1 MPRLHDTPTI
11 ALAMSSELL
20 AAGGTAED
28 RLLARVLG
36 EAGLPAEAASWSGD
50 EDWSRFAAVLV
61 RSCWDYHLR
70 PDAFRDWLGRLESL
84 DVRVWNPIPLL
95 RWNVDK
101 RYLLDLERRGVR
113 VVPTLV
119 RDSVRGA
126 DLADLSG
133 RLDAAELV
141 VKPVIGAT
149 AHGCRRVRPGESPAA
164 GIALEGA
171 GELAAERGGPWL
183 VQPFLDS
190 VETEGEWSL
199 MLFAGELC
207 HAVLKRPAPG
217 EYRIQKQW
225 GGSARRESPA
235 ADLVDLAT
243 AVIEAVEPAPLYARV
258 DLVRHDGRP
267 CLMELELIEPELF
280 LREGDRALDILVD
293 RLRG

>member
-36 EAGLPAEAASWSGD
+36 EAGLPAEAVSWSGD
-50 EDWSRFAAVLV
+50 EDWSRFAGVLV
-61 RSCWDYHLR
+61 RSCWDYHLS
-70 PDAFRDWLGRLESL
+70 PDAFRDWLERLETL
-84 DVRVWNPIPLL
+84 DVRVWNPVPLL

-101 RYLLDLERRGVR
+101 RYLLDLEGRGVKI
-113 VVPTLV
+113 VPTLV
-119 RDSVRGA
+119 RDAVGGHDLGELSRRLGA
-126 DLADLSG
+126 P
-133 RLDAAELV
+133 ELV

-149 AHGCRRVRPGESPAA
+149 AHGCRRVRTGESAAGGITTESPGE
-164 GIALEGA
+164 IA
-171 GELAAERGGPWL
+171 GEPGGPWL
-183 VQPFLDS
+183 VQPFVDA

-217 EYRIQKQW
+217 EYRVQKQW
-225 GGSARRESPA
+225 GGSARRERPGPA
-235 ADLVDLAT
+235 LVDLAT
-243 AVIEAVEPAPLYARV
+243 AVVAAIEPAPLYARV
-258 DLVRHDGRP
+258 DLVRLGGRP

-280 LREGDRALDILVD
+280 LREGDRALDLLVD
-293 RLRG
+293 GLRG